1 MREKIYDLNRK
12 MRILVTSRV
21 LFNNW
26 LSAGVKY
33 YLTTFFPRRAVPVRC
48 NNQKYALSAGTYAS
62 IVTAYYDYLYEKLIC
77 KEVIIIQIGLNYFI
91 KLKNNDLEF
100 IYKGRKIYL
109 YDSADFLR
117 DIIFENFIGGAY
129 DDIIVDNKTVVDV
142 GAGVGDTS
150 ILFALKGA
158 KRIIALEPFFNLFK
172 KAMINVKIN
181 NLENKIL
188 LLNAALGS
196 SDDIVCAEF
205 GDVLKYHVF
214 KPSNRCN
221 KKVAVYTLNT
231 LVNKFN
237 IEEGSILKMD
247 CEGCEYETILN
258 MQPSDLAKFDQIII
272 EYHNGY
278 IELRKILEL
287 AGFETTLKPIRSIKV
302 PIEKQGY
309 IVAKRKI

>member
-1 MREKIYDLNRK
+1 MREKIHDLNRK
-12 MRILVTSRV
+12 MRMLVTSRV

-26 LSAGVKY
+26 LSAGIKY
-33 YLTTFFPRRAVPVRC
+33 YLITFFPRKAITVRC
-48 NNQKYALSAGTYAS
+48 NNQKYVLSAGAYAS
-62 IVTAYYDYLYEKLIC
+62 IVTAYYDYLFEKLLC
-77 KEVIIIQIGLNYFI
+77 EEVIIIQIGLNYCI
-91 KLKNNDLEF
+91 KLINNDLEF
-100 IYKGRKIYL
+100 IYEGRKIYL

-129 DDIIVDNKTVVDV
+129 NDIVVDNKTVVDI

-158 KRIIALEPFFNLFK
+158 KRVIALEPFFNLFK

-196 SDDIVCAEF
+196 SDDVVCTEF
-205 GDVLKYHVF
+205 GDVLKYRVF
-214 KPSNRCN
+214 KPNNRCN
-221 KKVAVYTLNT
+221 KKVTVYTLNT

-258 MQPSDLAKFDQIII
+258 MQPSDLAKFSQIII

-278 IELRKILEL
+278 IELKKILEL
-287 AGFETTLKPIRSIKV
+287 AGFETKLKPIRSIKV